1 VSAFLSDA
9 CPILPALT
17 GMHAR
22 FAKVATMQTD
32 LPALTPLR
40 ELLLRHAAEGIT
52 ETAVPG
58 LRLYRSGTTTTPVP
72 VVYEPMLC
80 VVVQGRK
87 RVILGER
94 VRYYDAAHCLVVSL
108 ELPVVGA
115 VCEASAEAPY
125 LALSVQLDRTELAA
139 LLLQLPPDRT
149 PVPEHAA
156 LEVTT
161 MSATLADASLR
172 LVELLES
179 PQDIAVL
186 APLVRRELLYRL
198 LMGPQGPMLRQIAHG
213 EGRLGQ
219 VQQAIA
225 WIREHYDEP
234 LRIETLATQ
243 VALSNSSLHRHF
255 KAATQLSPLQY
266 QKQVRLQQARERL
279 MAEQT
284 DAAAVAYA
292 VGYESASQFS
302 REFKRLFG
310 HPPAEAA
317 RRWRQ
322 EVMV

>member
-1 VSAFLSDA
+1 
-9 CPILPALT
+9 
-17 GMHAR
+17 
-22 FAKVATMQTD
+22 MQND
-32 LPALTPLR
+32 LPALSSLR
-40 ELLLRHAAEGIT
+40 ALLLRHAAEGIT

-58 LRLYRSGTTTTPVP
+58 LRLYRSGATTTPVP

-94 VRYYDAAHCLVVSL
+94 VHYYDAAHCLVVSL

-115 VCEASAEAPY
+115 VCEASQQAPY
-125 LALSVQLDRTELAA
+125 LALSVALDRAELAS

-149 PVPEHAA
+149 PVPANVA
-156 LEVTT
+156 LEVST
-161 MSATLADASLR
+161 MSAPLADASLR
-172 LVELLES
+172 LVQLLES
-179 PQDIAVL
+179 PRDIEVL

-234 LRIETLATQ
+234 LRVEALATQ

-284 DAAAVAYA
+284 DAASVAYA

-310 HPPAEAA
+310 HPPGEAA
-317 RRWRQ
+317 KRWRQ
-322 EVMV
+322 EVAV